1 MAVVEAKDAAVHA
14 DATATAGVPRVVT
27 HLSVDESKAKG
38 KRGQGHGAPGQPRR
52 LRVPCRPPRPGGP
65 ARKPGRRRRVPELV
79 PIRYGRML
87 VSPFTFFRGAALVMA
102 SDLSGTPRSGINAQ
116 ICGDAHLSNF
126 GVFGSPE
133 RQLVFDCNDFDE
145 TLPGPWEW
153 DVKRLAA
160 SIVVAARG
168 RGFSKSVRNESI
180 LALGLAYRQSMRQM
194 AAQSNLE
201 VWYSHIEVESGLSP
215 AQGTGAD
222 GPRPRTWQ
230 HMAATVDKVVAKAH
244 TKDSTRALDKLTT
257 VVDGVR
263 RIVSDPPLIVPI
275 EELFPGLESDFMVE
289 KFHELLRK
297 YRATLPTDRKH
308 LLEQFQVTQIARK
321 VVGVGSVGTRCWIIL
336 LEGPRPEDVLFLQA
350 KEAEASVLERF
361 TKKSA
366 YANHGPRVVAGQRL
380 MQASSDI
387 FLGWQRTDGIDG
399 VSRDYYVRQLRTGR
413 VRWTSRTPSPRRGGL
428 RRHVRQ
434 RAGPCPRPFGRPHRH
449 RVLPRQQ
456 PVLREGAGAL
466 LRALRRPERARLRG
480 VRAGVPRRVGCTPR
494 KGSES
499 CVRPGPVLG
508 GHCVAAQ

>member
-1 MAVVEAKDAAVHA
+1 M
-14 DATATAGVPRVVT
+14 
-27 HLSVDESKAKG
+27 
-38 KRGQGHGAPGQPRR
+38 
-52 LRVPCRPPRPGGP
+52 
-65 ARKPGRRRRVPELV
+65 PELV
-79 PIRYGRML
+79 PIRYGRMV
-87 VSPFTFFRGAALVMA
+87 VSPFTFYRGAALVMA

-160 SIVVAARG
+160 SIVVAARM

-201 VWYSHIEVESGLSP
+201 VWYSHIEVESGLALLKEQ
-215 AQGTGAD
+215 AQTAKSKD
-222 GPRPRTWQ
+222 VE
-230 HMAATVDKVVAKAH
+230 HMAATVDRVVAKAH
-244 TKDSTRALDKLTT
+244 TRDSTRALDKLTT
-257 VVDGVR
+257 EVDGVR

-275 EELFPGLESDFMVE
+275 DELFPGLESNYILE

-308 LLEQFQVTQIARK
+308 LLEQFSVTQIARK

-336 LEGPRPEDVLFLQA
+336 LQGQRPEDVLFLQA

-366 YANHGPRVVAGQRL
+366 YNNHGPRVVAGQRL
-380 MQASSDI
+380 MQATSDI
-387 FLGWQRTDGIDG
+387 FLGWQRTDGLDG
-399 VSRDYYVRQLRTGR
+399 VSRDYYVRQLSGLEGFARRRERHPARASRPTAPRAPTCWPGPTPARATASPSRRTWATTR
-413 VRWTSRTPSPRRGGL
+413 PSRRRWCVSPSATPTRTSATTRRSPRPVPRDGSTRRKAFSPKRELGRSWDRIVWRLRAPGGATSARRL
-428 RRHVRQ
+428 GAPGVVRNVTFDALFGAALRHV
-434 RAGPCPRPFGRPHRH
+434 GYCHTH
-449 RVLPRQQ
+449 
-456 PVLREGAGAL
+456 GAGCRHL
-466 LRALRRPERARLRG
+466 L
-480 VRAGVPRRVGCTPR
+480 
-494 KGSES
+494 
-499 CVRPGPVLG
+499 
-508 GHCVAAQ
+508 